1 MHKIANEIEITEL
14 IGSNDE
20 SKALEEMKFEDEEV
34 EWLRNYDSSWKYE
47 IGKLIKRLHKSL

>member
-20 SKALEEMKFEDEEV
+20 SKALEEMKVEDEEV

-47 IGKLIKRLHKSL
+47 IGKLIQRLPKSL

>member
-47 IGKLIKRLHKSL
+47 IGKLIKRLPKSL